1 MDMKWTP
8 ISCRIAAGLLAAA
21 LSAELAGCGANQAA
35 PTPTA
40 ERARVQSTAPASPV
54 PGTKPILHPRE
65 VAAHLEQLA
74 KGVRGVRGAN
84 CVVFGNYAVVGID
97 VDPTMGRTQV
107 GAVKYAV
114 AEAFRKDPYGVDA
127 LVTADVDLAQRL
139 REIRADVRQGRP
151 VAGFAEEMADIVG
164 RLVPQMPRSVVPP
177 ASPDGTANVRQMQ
190 RKTTPSDHS
199 HPAAR

>member
-1 MDMKWTP
+1 MEWTKT
-8 ISCRIAAGLLAAA
+8 SCGFASGLLAIALVSGLTGCAA
-21 LSAELAGCGANQAA
+21 NKQATPA
-35 PTPTA
+35 PHTQQL
-40 ERARVQSTAPASPV
+40 RAQGTTNAS
-54 PGTKPILHPRE
+54 PGTKPIVHPKE

-74 KGVRGVRGAN
+74 KGVRGVKGAN

-97 VDPTMGRTQV
+97 VDSKMDRTRV

-127 LVTADVDLAQRL
+127 VVTADIDMAQRL
-139 REIRADVRQGRP
+139 REIRADVRQGRL

-177 ASPDGTANVRQMQ
+177 ASPDGTAGVRQMQ
-190 RKTTPSDHS
+190 RHTTTSG
-199 HPAAR
+199 PAHQPAR